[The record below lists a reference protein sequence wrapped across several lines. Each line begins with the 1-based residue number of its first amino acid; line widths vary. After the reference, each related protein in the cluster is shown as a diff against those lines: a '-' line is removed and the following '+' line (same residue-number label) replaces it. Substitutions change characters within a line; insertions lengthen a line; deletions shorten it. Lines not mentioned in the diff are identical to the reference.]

1 LKFKKFFYLS
11 IVVLIIVGHFSISD
25 ASAYMD
31 PNSITLAIQL
41 LAAAL
46 IGGGITLK
54 LYWQRIKMK
63 FLK

>member
-1 LKFKKFFYLS
+1 M
-11 IVVLIIVGHFSISD
+11 IVGHFSISE

-31 PNSITLAIQL
+31 PSSITLAIQM

-46 IGGGITLK
+46 IGAGITLK
-54 LYWQRIKMK
+54 LYWQQIKMK